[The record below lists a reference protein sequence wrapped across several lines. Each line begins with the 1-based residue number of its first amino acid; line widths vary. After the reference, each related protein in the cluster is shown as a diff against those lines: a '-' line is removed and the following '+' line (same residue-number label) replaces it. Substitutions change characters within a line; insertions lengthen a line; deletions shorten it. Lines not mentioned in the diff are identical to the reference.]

1 MNLQICV
8 NQQYDIISNIDVED
22 GLLNGTECTVKY
34 VEKSETD
41 MPLVIWVLLE
51 NSKAGQ
57 CHRQMYKYLNLQYKK
72 NLQWTPIFPIECK
85 YLIRSQLMTQN
96 QYPLY
101 APGIFSKTEQY

>member
-8 NQQYDIISNIDVED
+8 NQQYDIISNIAVED
-22 GLLNGTECTVKY
+22 GLLNGTGCTIKY

-57 CHRQMYKYLNLQYKK
+57 CHRQ
-72 NLQWTPIFPIECK
+72 
-85 YLIRSQLMTQN
+85 
-96 QYPLY
+96 
-101 APGIFSKTEQY
+101 